1 MQLILELSLGLFN
14 GWILIIIFYIIFGLL
29 IAIFPEPA
37 VARLYDK
44 TGWTRK
50 QNLLT
55 LFAKIFGLLSI
66 VLLIFTPLQY
76 PQPIFY
82 WSITIFTLGTGLM
95 VIALL
100 NFRNTPLDEPIR
112 KGLYKY
118 SRNPQWIGL
127 VLVGFGTAV
136 ACGSWIV
143 VIINL
148 LGAITGHQRI
158 LAEERA
164 CLQQYGEP
172 YKKYLEQ
179 APRYFWFL

>member
-1 MQLILELSLGLFN
+1 MQLIPELSLGLSN
-14 GWILIIIFYIIFGLL
+14 GWILIIVFYIIFGLL
-29 IAIFPEPA
+29 IAIFPKPA

-55 LFAKIFGLLSI
+55 MFAKIFGLLSI

-82 WSITIFTLGTGLM
+82 WGIAIFTMGTGLM
-95 VIALL
+95 VIALF
-100 NFRNTPLDEPIR
+100 NFRNTPLNEPIR

-127 VLVGFGTAV
+127 VLVCLGTAI
-136 ACGSWIV
+136 ACGSWIAV
-143 VIINL
+143 L
-148 LGAITGHQRI
+148 LIAFSVSNGHQRI

-164 CLQQYGEP
+164 CLQQYGET
-172 YKKYLEQ
+172 YKKYLAQ
-179 APRYFWFL
+179 VPRYFLFF